1 MIAVLGPGGVGAF
14 LGAALA
20 RAGEDVVLVAR
31 EPTAAAIEARGITV
45 QSVRVGA
52 FIAHPAAA
60 TTLDHD
66 PEVLLVATKAKDLEP
81 ALERVKGEP
90 HLVVPLLNGLDHL
103 ETLRER
109 FGPRAVAGSIRI
121 EAYRTD
127 ATRVEQTS
135 AFLRI
140 DMATEN
146 ERMRAAVE
154 AFAAT
159 LDAAGVPAR
168 ALASE
173 AQAMWGKLVRLNA
186 LALMTSA
193 YDLQLGPIRATPELR
208 DELTACVHE
217 AAAVANAGG
226 ALIKPATVMQELAE
240 AHDTLGSSMQRDI
253 AAGVE
258 PELDAI
264 AGSVLRAA
272 ARHGVACP
280 TIERLAARVAERA
293 GTPPPLAE
301 RAPAPVPPTAPR

>member
-1 MIAVLGPGGVGAF
+1 MTSLAILGPGGVGAF

-20 RAGEDVVLVAR
+20 RAGRDVVLIAR
-31 EPTAAAIEARGITV
+31 ERTADAINRDGIEVDSARLGPF
-45 QSVRVGA
+45 S
-52 FIAHPAAA
+52 AHPAAA
-60 TTLDHD
+60 TTLSTPADAL
-66 PEVLLVATKAKDLEP
+66 VVATKAKDLGV
-81 ALERVKGEP
+81 ALERVEEEP

-103 ETLRER
+103 HLLRER
-109 FGPRAVAGSIRI
+109 FGPRAVAASIRI

-127 ATRVEQTS
+127 PCHVRQTS
-135 AFLRI
+135 NFLRV
-140 DMATEN
+140 DLATEN
-146 ERMRAAVE
+146 PRMRAAVD

-159 LDAAGVPAR
+159 LNEAQVPAR
-168 ALASE
+168 VIESE

-193 YDLQLGPIRATPELR
+193 YDRPLGPIRATPELR
-208 DELTACVHE
+208 GGLEACVEE
-217 AAAVANAGG
+217 AAAVANADG
-226 ALIKPATVMQELAE
+226 AEVKPRAVMGELDD

-272 ARHGVACP
+272 ARHGLACP

-293 GTPPPLAE
+293 GTRL
-301 RAPAPVPPTAPR
+301 PAAAPRY